1 MCIVCNPAFAQAFR
15 KLTFPSRRQILKSA
29 AATTAGAF
37 ICEATGSTPAL
48 AQAESFQDL
57 ADRFDQKRVPRVA
70 IYRAKEEGNCHPRSE
85 EAFGHSRRRPGRARP
100 RSRLYR

>member
-1 MCIVCNPAFAQAFR
+1 MCFVCNPAFAEAFR
-15 KLTFPSRRQILKSA
+15 KLTFPTRRQILKSA

-57 ADRFDQKRVPRVA
+57 ASRFDQKGRRGHDLS
-70 IYRAKEEGNCHPRSE
+70 RERNCDPRSE
-85 EAFGHSRRRPGRARP
+85 EAFRHRGRRPGRAHP
-100 RSRLYR
+100 RGRLRR